1 MHTERPIMG
10 YYDSI
15 GSRYGDCHGCV
26 DRPWLSGGF
35 CMVLA
40 AQANAKR
47 NEVGNLA
54 VFICTI
60 DSTSTSLASNT
71 AFSRA
76 NRTLAAAGSFVL
88 RDLVLGLASNAARS
102 ASGTARLN

>member
-1 MHTERPIMG
+1 
-10 YYDSI
+10 
-15 GSRYGDCHGCV
+15 
-26 DRPWLSGGF
+26 
-35 CMVLA
+35 MVLEA
-40 AQANAKR
+40 KANANAKR
-47 NEVGNLA
+47 NEVGNPA

-60 DSTSTSLASNT
+60 DSTSASLASNT

-88 RDLVLGLASNAARS
+88 REILYSALRRTQRS

>member
-35 CMVLA
+35 CMVLEA
-40 AQANAKR
+40 KANANAKR
-47 NEVGNLA
+47 NEVGNPA
-54 VFICTI
+54 VFIC
-60 DSTSTSLASNT
+60 
-71 AFSRA
+71 
-76 NRTLAAAGSFVL
+76 TLAAAGSFVL
-88 RDLVLGLASNAARS
+88 REILYS
-102 ASGTARLN
+102 AVRRTQRGALRGPRA

>member
-1 MHTERPIMG
+1 LWAN
-10 YYDSI
+10 YDSV

-35 CMVLA
+35 CMVLEA
-40 AQANAKR
+40 NANANANAKR
-47 NEVGNLA
+47 NEVGNPA

-60 DSTSTSLASNT
+60 ASTSTSLASNT

-88 RDLVLGLASNAARS
+88 REILYS
-102 ASGTARLN
+102 AVRRTQRGALRGPRA